1 MMAKLPEKP
10 KQEHLSQR
18 VLFIMAGVI
27 WGLILGPDIGLAVAK
42 FAGGLN
48 WPFIAGTRDWPVWA
62 DWVIFGSGAISGL
75 TVFFAALIIGRNIG
89 DRLEYSHDFKLRSGV
104 AIPWAVIGAGVAV
117 GAITALTITDRQ
129 RAVVEYVVEQ
139 KGAQSRLLE
148 FASEIQRFRS
158 VRVDWPGD
166 GGDGAI
172 MLSFRGKH
180 QGNYQLTWEIWDAS
194 GAKEPVMEG
203 DIGATLTPGD
213 KHTDLPLSPL
223 ALATAWLQRQ
233 GSKGLNAR
241 VSENFTLKARLIP
254 ELTRN
259 EWKQLPQHE
268 PDNLADGK
276 SILIDEATATF
287 PVDFEIR
294 GGQIIWQ
301 GS

>member
-1 MMAKLPEKP
+1 MAKLPEKP

-18 VLFIMAGVI
+18 VLCVMAGAV
-27 WGLILGPDIGLAVAK
+27 WGLVLAPGVALTVAE
-42 FAGGLN
+42 FLGGLN
-48 WPFIAGTRDWPVWA
+48 WPLIAGTRDWPQWA
-62 DWVIFGSGAISGL
+62 DWIIVASAVISGL
-75 TVFFAALIIGRNIG
+75 STFFVALIIGRNIG

-104 AIPWAVIGAGVAV
+104 ALPWAVIVVGVAV
-117 GAITALTITDRQ
+117 GGINAVTLPERQ
-129 RAVVEYVVEQ
+129 RAVVGFVVEQ
-139 KGAQSRLLE
+139 KEAQDRLLE
-148 FASEIQRFRS
+148 FARNTQRFRS
-158 VRVDWPGD
+158 ARVDWPGA
-166 GGDGAI
+166 GAEGRI
-172 MLSFRGKH
+172 LLIFRGKH
-180 QGNYQLTWEIWDAS
+180 QGNYQLIWEIWDAS

-203 DIGATLTPGD
+203 NIGAILTAGD

-223 ALATAWLQRQ
+223 ALASAWLQRQ

-241 VSENFTLKARLIP
+241 VSENFTLKTRLIP
-254 ELTRN
+254 ELTRD